1 MTYHQIMEHFLIF
14 RRNFLPTVAAFV
26 LIMSGVVFYPQSS
39 IANSDFVQSRPLVV
53 VELFTSQGCS
63 SCPPADK
70 FLTDL
75 MARGDVLPLSLH
87 VDYWDYIGWKDP
99 FASPLFTNRQRQYAS
114 KMALRYVYTP
124 QMVIQGVYQAVGSRR
139 GEVLGMIEQAKSIAQ
154 VPITLTRKNGD
165 IRLSLG
171 AYKLSSAVDVIAVF
185 FDKRHETP
193 IRRGENSG
201 RKMINSNVVRDL
213 KRVTRWDGDALSL
226 KITSDWENKTD
237 ATAIVLQSR
246 TTGEIIGAAQLDL

>member
-1 MTYHQIMEHFLIF
+1 MLNTVPVTSVLTVLMFGLFL
-14 RRNFLPTVAAFV
+14 
-26 LIMSGVVFYPQSS
+26 YPQSS
-39 IANSDFVQSRPLVV
+39 IAGSDLDQSKRLVV

-75 MARGDVLPLSLH
+75 MARDDVLPLSLH

-114 KMALRYVYTP
+114 VMALRYVYTP

-139 GEVLGMIEQAKSIAQ
+139 SEVLEMIEQAKAIVQ
-154 VPITLTRKNGD
+154 VPISLSRKNGD
-165 IRLSLG
+165 IRFSLG
-171 AYKLSSAVDVIAVF
+171 ARKLSSPVDVFAVF

-193 IRRGENSG
+193 IRRGENKG

-213 KRVTRWDGDALSL
+213 KRVARWDGDDLSL
-226 KITSDWENKTD
+226 KITSDWENKSD
-237 ATAIVLQSR
+237 ASAIVLQSR
-246 TTGEIIGAAQLDL
+246 ATGEIIGAARIDLKT